1 MPPTPPSPIQQTHER
16 LKAIRASKTLAL
28 KPTPLLRETITGQDD
43 QPMPFKLRYYQCQGI
58 FHLLVMARMVLGD
71 DTGLGKTIQVIGAL
85 CYLWAPD
92 KEPTNKVIVVTPKS
106 ALRQWEKEVYRF
118 TKGVRCFVASGSIEE
133 RQAAYDAW
141 AKAPT
146 GPDEEKVVLLV
157 NYAILQRDWNFGMHM
172 PRLPNGQPDP
182 KGQITPGLLDR
193 ITALV
198 PNLVVVYD
206 EATAFKNMGTKT
218 WQTCFFL
225 SQRARRC
232 YGMTATLLKNK
243 LEEGFSIYKVVV
255 PQLFTT
261 KSAFLRDYCIV
272 KLQPVAGGRK
282 VPVVVGYRNLDKFR
296 DWIDP
301 YFLGR
306 PKTVVSDELPKLIT
320 REVTCEMT
328 PAEDAKYREALSGML
343 ALGDG
348 EMKDYSETVT
358 LTSLIYTQEVVDSL
372 WLLKFK
378 GGEDIALDMFGD
390 ETIKVKDR
398 GSKEEALF
406 DLITGELDDQKVI
419 VYTRF
424 EKLVGRLQAI
434 LNEEGIKSVRVTGKE
449 SDKLRQINRDAFQD
463 FKSDVRVIFITDAGS
478 EAINLQSASAI
489 IFYDAPWS
497 WGNYA
502 QLLGR
507 PLRIGSIHDTVI
519 AFHLISERPRGKYK
533 NRKTIDHHVLTLLQ
547 SKKSLVES
555 VLGTTPVGA
564 LDFGGSDKATH
575 RELLKRL
582 QNDEREAR
590 LGPVQDTDMGA
601 AGTTGTKKKR
611 GQR

>member
-1 MPPTPPSPIQQTHER
+1 MPPPIPPSPLQQIHEK
-16 LKAIRASKTLAL
+16 LKAIRASTTLAL
-28 KPTPLLRETITGQDD
+28 KPTPLLRETIMGPDD
-43 QPMPFKLRYYQCQGI
+43 QPMPFRLRYYQCQGI

-71 DTGLGKTIQVIGAL
+71 DTGLGKTIQIIGAL

-92 KEPTNKVIVVTPKS
+92 KEPSNKVIVVTPKS

-118 TKGVRCFVASGSIEE
+118 TTGIKCYVAAGSQEE
-133 RQAAYDAW
+133 RRAAYEAW

-146 GPDEEKVVLLV
+146 GPGEDKAILLT
-157 NYAILQRDWNFGMHM
+157 NYAILQRDWNFGAQM
-172 PRLPNGQPDP
+172 PRLPNGKPDP

-193 ITALV
+193 ITACV

-206 EATAFKNMGTKT
+206 EATAFKNNGTKT
-218 WQTCFFL
+218 WQTCSFL
-225 SQRARRC
+225 SQRAKRC

-255 PQLFTT
+255 PALFTT
-261 KSAFLRDYCIV
+261 KNAFLNDYCV
-272 KLQPVAGGRK
+272 TKLQAVPGGRK
-282 VPVVVGYRNLDKFR
+282 VPIVVGYKNLDRFR
-296 DWIDP
+296 DRIDP

-306 PKTVVSDELPKLIT
+306 PKTVVSDELPRLIT
-320 REVTCEMT
+320 REVSCEMT
-328 PAEDAKYREALSGML
+328 AAEDAKYKEALSGIL

-348 EMKDYSETVT
+348 ETKDYSETVT
-358 LTSLIYTQEVVDSL
+358 LTSLIYTQEIVDSL

-378 GGEDIALDMFGD
+378 GGDDISTDMFGE
-390 ETIKVKDR
+390 ETTKVRDK

-434 LNEEGIKSVRVTGKE
+434 LREEGIESVRVTGKE
-449 SDKLRQINRDAFQD
+449 NDKVRQTNRDAFQD
-463 FKSDVRVIFITDAGS
+463 FKSSVRVIFITDAGS

-507 PLRIGSIHDTVI
+507 PLRIGSVHDTVI
-519 AFHLISERPRGKYK
+519 AFHLVAERPHAKYK
-533 NRKTIDHHVLTLLQ
+533 NRKTIDHHVLTMLQ
-547 SKKSLVES
+547 SKKGLVEK

-564 LDFGGSDKATH
+564 LDFGGGDKAS
-575 RELLKRL
+575 RKELLKRL
-582 QNDEREAR
+582 QSDEAAERK
-590 LGPVQDTDMGA
+590 GPVEDAEMSVVGSKR
-601 AGTTGTKKKR
+601 KK
-611 GQR
+611 GQG